1 MKDLLYKMFEH
12 KSLSREESRRVLL
25 NIADGRYNDAQ
36 LSAFMT
42 VFLMRS
48 ITQDELSGFRDAV
61 LERRNP
67 VNLDDYEP
75 STSSAPEVTARIHS
89 TSPPPTCFVVAGSGR
104 KVGQTR
110 QLRSKFGIGRIK
122 CDDAARGQVH
132 QRQRPSAPFA

>member
-48 ITQDELSGFRDAV
+48 ITQDELSGC
-61 LERRNP
+61 
-67 VNLDDYEP
+67 
-75 STSSAPEVTARIHS
+75 SA
-89 TSPPPTCFVVAGSGR
+89 
-104 KVGQTR
+104 
-110 QLRSKFGIGRIK
+110 
-122 CDDAARGQVH
+122 
-132 QRQRPSAPFA
+132 